1 MNLVSAQIENYCNL
15 FSNPETDLLKSI
27 NEQTNLNVHSPHMLS
42 GQLQGNLLQFI
53 SLIKQPANILEIGTY
68 TGYSAICLAKG
79 LSPNGKLITI
89 EQNKE
94 LENRILESFASHP
107 QKEQLNLIIGNAQEI
122 IPTLEDSFDIVFIDA
137 DKRNYTNYYNLVF
150 PMLNKGGIIIA
161 DNILWKGKVLQNEE
175 EMDKQ
180 TKALHEFNVML
191 SKDKRVF
198 NLVLPIRD
206 GINLIIKQMD

>member
-79 LSPNGKLITI
+79 LPSYGKLITI
-89 EQNKE
+89 EQNKD

-107 QKEQLNLIIGNAQEI
+107 QKEQLKLIIGNALEI
-122 IPTLEDSFDIVFIDA
+122 IPSLEETFDMIFIDA
-137 DKRNYTNYYNLVF
+137 DKRNYSTYFDLIY
-150 PMLNKGGIIIA
+150 PKLNTGGIVIS
-161 DNILWKGKVLQNEE
+161 DNVLWKGKVLETEE
-175 EMDKQ
+175 NMDKQ
-180 TKALHEFNVML
+180 TLALHQFNTKV
-191 SKDKRVF
+191 SQDVRF
-198 NLVLPIRD
+198 FSFILPIRD
-206 GINLIIKQMD
+206 GISLAIKK

>member
-1 MNLVSAQIENYCNL
+1 MDIVSSQIENYCNL

-79 LSPNGKLITI
+79 LPSNGKLITI

-94 LENRILESFASHP
+94 LESRILTSFNVHP
-107 QKEQLNLIIGNAQEI
+107 QKEQLKLIIGNALEI
-122 IPTLEDSFDIVFIDA
+122 IPNLKYTFDLVFIDA
-137 DKRNYTNYYNLVF
+137 DKRNYSNYFDLIL
-150 PMLNKGGIIIA
+150 PKLNSGGIVIS
-161 DNILWKGKVLQNEE
+161 DNVLWKGKVLNAQEN
-175 EMDKQ
+175 MDKQ
-180 TKALHEFNVML
+180 TLALHQFNKKI
-191 SKDKRVF
+191 SEDKRF
-198 NLVLPIRD
+198 FSFILPIRD
-206 GINLIIKQMD
+206 GISISIKK

>member
-94 LENRILESFASHP
+94 LENRILESFAAHP
-107 QKEQLNLIIGNAQEI
+107 QKEQLNLKIGNAQEI

-150 PMLNKGGIIIA
+150 PILAKGGIIIS
-161 DNILWKGKVLQNEE
+161 DNVLWKGKVLEDTEN
-175 EMDKQ
+175 MDKQ
-180 TKALHEFNVML
+180 TLALHQFNKMVFE
-191 SKDKRVF
+191 DERVF
-198 NLVLPIRD
+198 NFILPVRD
-206 GINLIIKQMD
+206 GISIAIKK

>member
-1 MNLVSAQIENYCNL
+1 MNFVPAQIENYCNL
-15 FSNPETDLLKSI
+15 FSNPETDLLKNI

-79 LSPNGKLITI
+79 LPPNGKLITI

-94 LENRILESFASHP
+94 LENRILESFAAHP
-107 QKEQLNLIIGNAQEI
+107 QKDQLNLVVGNALEI
-122 IPTLEDSFDIVFIDA
+122 IPTINIKFDLVFIDA

-150 PMLNKGGIIIA
+150 PMLTKGGIIIA
-161 DNILWKGKVLQNEE
+161 DNVLWKGKVLDNTES
-175 EMDKQ
+175 MDKQ
-180 TKALHEFNVML
+180 TLALHQFNRMVFE
-191 SKDKRVF
+191 DERVF
-198 NLVLPIRD
+198 NFILPIRD
-206 GINLIIKQMD
+206 GISIAIKK